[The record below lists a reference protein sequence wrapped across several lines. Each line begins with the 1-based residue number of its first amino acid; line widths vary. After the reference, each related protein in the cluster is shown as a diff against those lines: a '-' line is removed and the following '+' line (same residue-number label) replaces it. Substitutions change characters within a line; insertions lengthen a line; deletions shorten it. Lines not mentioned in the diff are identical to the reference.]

1 MRSLILRRR
10 RALPSVLSICLAGL
24 ITASSPAQTAPPR
37 LAEPVPPVSPITAG
51 VAVLIVDPPSGPN
64 VMDSDALLQRR
75 INTHAATIASEQ
87 HLRKVI
93 AQAEGET
100 RKTQWFKESD
110 SPLERAQW
118 LRDHLRVTVL
128 PGTSLIQVALP
139 DLPDPAERKTIVQAI
154 CQAYLESQRSQ
165 RTNELLDRTATLNTI
180 RIKAES
186 QLKILRAD
194 MREKML
200 RLNLDGGAVG
210 GLGTRLGVKDMELS
224 RLVQENIEAQLQLGK
239 AQGTLKALAEATQQG
254 QYPPQ
259 VDELM
264 ARMEPSLSQ
273 ERSQLQQVETE
284 RDLLVEQNG
293 ADSARLKAL
302 TQRAEK
308 MRAQY
313 DKRFEE
319 SRTKARASILEQA
332 EQEAKAAEAH
342 QHALA
347 TRVENLKQDM
357 GDLSNTLVQ
366 YDTLKREEQALIE
379 KLRLTKEQI
388 DNIMALQ
395 SSASAVEI
403 RWHLY
408 PEVTPVR

>member
-1 MRSLILRRR
+1 
-10 RALPSVLSICLAGL
+10 
-24 ITASSPAQTAPPR
+24 
-37 LAEPVPPVSPITAG
+37 
-51 VAVLIVDPPSGPN
+51 
-64 VMDSDALLQRR
+64 
-75 INTHAATIASEQ
+75 
-87 HLRKVI
+87 
-93 AQAEGET
+93 
-100 RKTQWFKESD
+100 
-110 SPLERAQW
+110 
-118 LRDHLRVTVL
+118 
-128 PGTSLIQVALP
+128 
-139 DLPDPAERKTIVQAI
+139 
-154 CQAYLESQRSQ
+154 
-165 RTNELLDRTATLNTI
+165 
-180 RIKAES
+180 
-186 QLKILRAD
+186 
-194 MREKML
+194 
-200 RLNLDGGAVG
+200 
-210 GLGTRLGVKDMELS
+210 
-224 RLVQENIEAQLQLGK
+224 
-239 AQGTLKALAEATQQG
+239 
-254 QYPPQ
+254 
-259 VDELM
+259 
-264 ARMEPSLSQ
+264 MEPSLSQ